1 MTWVYLLYLSINK
14 VYKYFIYIPLF
25 LTKLKCFSVS
35 FFLKVHLFLWTCC
48 CTESS
53 LTEEEISDGELAD
66 LLAEVEEIPSTSS
79 RLRPSS
85 TNRPSSSTERR
96 HSARIQ
102 NRGDSRPSYGPQ
114 TSWVGS
120 VLRRLLLFK
129 ELLLLLMNWEKHNFS
144 LRSNVSHNFSFFA
157 AALSLQP
164 VLPSNYQQP
173 PATIHQLIREC
184 IFSLATGET
193 GCQGSPT
200 GS

>member
-1 MTWVYLLYLSINK
+1 MHQNLRHDHMTWVYLLYLSINK

-25 LTKLKCFSVS
+25 LTRLKCFSVS
-35 FFLKVHLFLWTCC
+35 FFLKAHLFLWTCC

-53 LTEEEISDGELAD
+53 PTEEEISDGELTD

-96 HSARIQ
+96 RSARIQ
-102 NRGDSRPSYGPQ
+102 NRGGSRPSYGPQ

-129 ELLLLLMNWEKHNFS
+129 ELLLLLWNWEK
-144 LRSNVSHNFSFFA
+144 HNFSFFA

-193 GCQGSPT
+193 DCQGSPT